1 MLFRSRN
8 LENTARQRRNAVR
21 RLGGLVAVA
30 FVALLLFG
38 ASFGRA
44 DCVGAAMCE
53 TSGQMMIPCI
63 SVNGMPCACACIVV
77 AATTDGGL
85 PLASKDRPR
94 ATRIVFAAGTTTEP
108 EVPPPRI

>member
-1 MLFRSRN
+1 MDQTRN
-8 LENTARQRRNAVR
+8 LENTARQRRTAVR

-44 DCVGAAMCE
+44 DCAGMAVCE
-53 TSGQMMIPCI
+53 TSGPMTLPCI
-63 SVNGMPCACACIVV
+63 SGSGMPCACACIVV

-94 ATRIVFAAGTTTEP
+94 ATRILFAAGTTTEP
-108 EVPPPRI
+108 EVPPPRL

>member
-1 MLFRSRN
+1 MDQTRN
-8 LENTARQRRNAVR
+8 LENTARHRRNAVR

-30 FVALLLFG
+30 FVALFMFG

-44 DCVGAAMCE
+44 DCVGAAVCE

-63 SVNGMPCACACIVV
+63 AGNGMPCACACIVV
-77 AATTDGGL
+77 AAVIDGGL
-85 PLASKDRPR
+85 PLAPKDRPL